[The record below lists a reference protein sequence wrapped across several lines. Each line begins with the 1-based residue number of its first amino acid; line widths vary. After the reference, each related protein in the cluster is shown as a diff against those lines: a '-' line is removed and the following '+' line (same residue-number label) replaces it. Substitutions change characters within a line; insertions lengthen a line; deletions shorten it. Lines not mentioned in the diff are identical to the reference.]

1 VRHCFRVLAVL
12 ITGLAVTPAAFAGTE
27 GMAPE
32 LAACL
37 ADSGRATPWA
47 VNFGAMPTALA
58 TVAGSPLTLHGT
70 DDQAAAPRRVVAF
83 EYSEGYK
90 TRAKIHKIASFATL
104 PLFAATW
111 YYGQKLY
118 DNPGESDS
126 NKGAHAF
133 LGASTG
139 VLFGINSVTGVWN
152 LMEARKDPSHRTKRT
167 IHGILMLAADAG
179 FLATALTIPDNEGD
193 YQTYQDNRSTHR
205 TVAITSMAIATVGYV
220 MMLFGK

>member
-12 ITGLAVTPAAFAGTE
+12 IIGLAVVPTAFAGTE
-27 GMAPE
+27 GSAPE
-32 LAACL
+32 LAACV
-37 ADSGRATPWA
+37 ADSGRATLWA
-47 VNFGAMPTALA
+47 VNFGGMPTASG
-58 TVAGSPLTLHGT
+58 TVAVSPLALHGT

-111 YYGQKLY
+111 AVGQKLY
-118 DNPGESDS
+118 NNPGESESD
-126 NKGAHAF
+126 KGVHAF

-152 LMEARKDPSHRTKRT
+152 LMEAKKDPSHRTKRT

-179 FLATALTIPDNEGD
+179 FFATALTLPDSEG
-193 YQTYQDNRSTHR
+193 TYDNYNSQRSTHR
-205 TVAITSMAIATVGYV
+205 AMAITSMAIATVGYV

>member
-1 VRHCFRVLAVL
+1 
-12 ITGLAVTPAAFAGTE
+12 
-27 GMAPE
+27 
-32 LAACL
+32 
-37 ADSGRATPWA
+37 
-47 VNFGAMPTALA
+47 MPTALV

-111 YYGQKLY
+111 YYGQTLY

-139 VLFGINSVTGVWN
+139 VLFGIKSVTGVWN

>member
-1 VRHCFRVLAVL
+1 MRHLVRVLACL
-12 ITGLAVTPAAFAGTE
+12 TFGLAVAPTVFADTGAS
-27 GMAPE
+27 APD
-32 LAACL
+32 LAACI
-37 ADSGRATPWA
+37 ADAGRATPWA
-47 VNFGAMPTALA
+47 VNFGAMPAPAA
-58 TVAGSPLTLHGT
+58 TSPLTFNDT
-70 DDQAAAPRRVVAF
+70 DSQAAAPRRVVAF

-90 TRAKIHKIASFATL
+90 TRAKIHKIASVATL

-111 YYGQKLY
+111 AMGQKLY

-126 NKGAHAF
+126 NKGVHAF

-179 FLATALTIPDNEGD
+179 FLATALTLPDSEGSYD
-193 YQTYQDNRSTHR
+193 SYNSQRSTHR

-220 MMLFGK
+220 MMLFGN

>member
-1 VRHCFRVLAVL
+1 MRQCFRALAVL
-12 ITGLAVTPAAFAGTE
+12 TLVIVAATSAFAGTDSPVS
-27 GMAPE
+27 A
-32 LAACL
+32 LTACT
-37 ADSGRATPWA
+37 AETGRATLWA
-47 VNFGAMPTALA
+47 VNFEAAPVSA
-58 TVAGSPLTLHGT
+58 VPLSLTPGYT
-70 DDQAAAPRRVVAF
+70 DSQAAAPRRAVAF

-90 TRAKIHKIASFATL
+90 TRAKIHKIASVATL

-111 YYGQKLY
+111 AMGQKLY

-126 NKGAHAF
+126 NKGVHAF

-179 FLATALTIPDNEGD
+179 FLATALTLPDSEGSYD
-193 YQTYQDNRSTHR
+193 SYNSQRSTHR
-205 TVAITSMAIATVGYV
+205 TVALTSMGIATVGYV
-220 MMLFGK
+220 MMLLGR

>member
-1 VRHCFRVLAVL
+1 LRVLAVL
-12 ITGLAVTPAAFAGTE
+12 ITSLAVAPAVCADTGAR
-27 GMAPE
+27 APE

-37 ADSGRATPWA
+37 ADAGRATPWA
-47 VNFGAMPTALA
+47 VDFGAAPAA
-58 TVAGSPLTLHGT
+58 VRPLVLPDTG
-70 DDQAAAPRRVVAF
+70 DQATAPRRVVAF

-111 YYGQKLY
+111 YMGQKVY
-118 DNPGESDS
+118 DHPGESESD
-126 NKGAHAF
+126 KGVHAF

-179 FLATALTIPDNEGD
+179 FFATALTIPDNEGD
-193 YQTYQDNRSTHR
+193 YQTYLDNRSTHR
-205 TVAITSMAIATVGYV
+205 TMAISSMAIATVGYL
-220 MMLFGK
+220 MMLVGR

>member
-1 VRHCFRVLAVL
+1 VRQLPCVLAVL
-12 ITGLAVTPAAFAGTE
+12 IVGLAAAPAASAGTE
-27 GMAPE
+27 GTAPE
-32 LAACL
+32 LAACV
-37 ADSGRATPWA
+37 ADSGRATLWA
-47 VNFGAMPTALA
+47 VNFGGMPTASA
-58 TVAGSPLTLHGT
+58 TVAVSPLALHDT

-104 PLFAATW
+104 PLFVAN
-111 YYGQKLY
+111 YYVGQDLY
-118 DNPGESDS
+118 NNGASDS
-126 NKGAHAF
+126 KKSMHAF

-152 LMEARKDPSHRTKRT
+152 LLEARKDPSHKAKRT

-179 FLATALTIPDNEGD
+179 FFATALTLPDSEG
-193 YQTYQDNRSTHR
+193 TYDQYVSQRQTHR